1 MLPFSM
7 RIGMRGV
14 RRSGRFQVVAC
25 ASSGKSQTLSPV
37 PRVSQM
43 TTRKAPVSFLGRM
56 LLASKRKPFHN
67 SAFLAE
73 EAAKQEGPEELKSSL
88 FSVDDSWSQY
98 ERVVPS

>member
-1 MLPFSM
+1 M
-7 RIGMRGV
+7 
-14 RRSGRFQVVAC
+14 VVC

-43 TTRKAPVSFLGRM
+43 TTTNKVPMSFLGRT
-56 LLASKRKPFHN
+56 LPASKRKPFHN
-67 SAFLAE
+67 FAFLAE
-73 EAAKQEGPEELKSSL
+73 EAAKQKGPEELKYSL